1 MASTINTFAF
11 LQDSDGKSIFYHN
24 NKPVIDSIDDIGLD
38 YNVTTDSNGD
48 TWYNYRWHDDNVHRY
63 VYNLVSPLITTTPQS
78 EIVTYDVSDIGKDTL
93 EAFGLYKGDS
103 DAVKIAN
110 AAKKA
115 SDNQNSVKASVL
127 NTTRAGYG
135 TTKSPGAVKQMA
147 NNTGIY
153 GGGTSGLIYPSDLLD
168 DNLRYNGCYTVF
180 FISEHQDSKI
190 YKKAKS
196 TGNISKAPA
205 SNIASSKIGNV
216 IDHYNPQL
224 LKVLVGLGVT
234 TGVYQSLKA
243 ISSVFNLGVGEN
255 LGSTGVALTLSG
267 GAAAAANNNAYSIV
281 HRGYDYKYLNV
292 AIVLPTPAITDN
304 HELRWREGST
314 AVGIG
319 ALEAGKELSLDK
331 IDSSKLFSVDGVSDE
346 VKKVFNNVKNFAN
359 GAGGEIP
366 AAIALGAS
374 ELGIGTTLQAY
385 SAKSANPRMEQLFDG
400 VGFRRFSMSW
410 NLAAQSPKD
419 MENIESIIRVL
430 KYHAYP
436 ELTPHEYMWIYPAHF
451 DIIHYYRNG
460 VNTHMPRHATSVLQ
474 SVDVDY
480 SGGQDFI
487 SVHHDGSPVN
497 IRLTLNFLEIAVL
510 DRRDIANGY

>member
-63 VYNLVSPLITTTPQS
+63 VYNLVSPLITTTLQS
-78 EIVTYDVSDIGKDTL
+78 QIATYATDNDQNSITVN
-93 EAFGLYKGDS
+93 KGDS

-127 NTTRAGYG
+127 NTTRVGYG

-205 SNIASSKIGNV
+205 SNIATSQIHDAMKGVSTKTIG
-216 IDHYNPQL
+216 Q
-224 LKVLVGLGVT
+224 VG
-234 TGVYQSLKA
+234 Y
-243 ISSVFNLGVGEN
+243 I
-255 LGSTGVALTLSG
+255 
-267 GAAAAANNNAYSIV
+267 AAAAAATKTIEYTISNIVGSHTMVGSGASLAGGIATAAQIGASDYSILKP
-281 HRGYDYKYLNV
+281 GFDYKYLNV
-292 AIVLPTPAITDN
+292 AIVLPTPSIADN
-304 HELRWREGST
+304 HNLRWKEGDT
-314 AVGIG
+314 MMGVGFLRG
-319 ALEAGKELSLDK
+319 AKDLGLTN
-331 IDSSKLFSVDGVSDE
+331 IDFSRLFSSDGFDE
-346 VKKVFNNVKNFAN
+346 AEKAWNSLSFKKFFQNSGGEFAN
-359 GAGGEIP
+359 
-366 AAIALGAS
+366 AIALKSADS
-374 ELGIGTTLQAY
+374 GIGTTIGVY
-385 SAKSANPRMEQLFDG
+385 SAKAANPRAEQLFDG
-400 VGFRRFSMSW
+400 VDFRKFSMSW

-436 ELTPHEYMWIYPAHF
+436 ELTPEQYMWIYPAHF

-474 SVDVDY
+474 SIDVDY
-480 SGGQDFI
+480 GGGQDFI

-510 DRRDIANGY
+510 DRDDITNGY